1 MGIVL
6 GLNVIQGM
14 ILPYVDAVKN
24 STLEKALEAVPVVGK
39 GAGVVTK
46 MVLGSGILIK
56 NTMGVAAVII
66 LAAMILIPVIKLLLL
81 AFMYQCAAAAME
93 PVCDKR
99 LVSCLGAVAEGHK
112 ILIRLVVSSFA
123 LFVLVIAV
131 VCSATNATY
140 FSG

>member
-1 MGIVL
+1 MKTVMGIVL

-66 LAAMILIPVIKLLLL
+66 LAAMISVSYTHLDV
-81 AFMYQCAAAAME
+81 Y
-93 PVCDKR
+93 KR
-99 LVSCLGAVAEGHK
+99 QLYRNTTSLK
-112 ILIRLVVSSFA
+112 RDMTS
-123 LFVLVIAV
+123 
-131 VCSATNATY
+131 
-140 FSG
+140 